1 MQRAGPPGPAF
12 FSRSRRVRR
21 LLIYLRPVS
30 ERTSDI
36 TGRAAEPVAGVLLAG
51 GRARR
56 MGGGDKCLR
65 LLGGR
70 PLLAHVIERAAPQVA
85 ALVINANGD
94 GGRFARFRLPVV
106 GDGVAGFAGPL
117 AGVLAGLDWAAAHAP
132 GCMRV
137 ASFATD
143 APFFPPD
150 LVARLGEAL
159 DAGAV
164 LACAA
169 SSGRAHPVF
178 GLWPVRLREELR
190 DALVREGI
198 RKVDDWTARYR
209 LAEVDFQ
216 AGPHDP
222 FFNANAPEDLA
233 RAEDILAR
241 SA

>member
-1 MQRAGPPGPAF
+1 
-12 FSRSRRVRR
+12 
-21 LLIYLRPVS
+21 
-30 ERTSDI
+30 
-36 TGRAAEPVAGVLLAG
+36 
-51 GRARR
+51 

-70 PLLAHVIERAAPQVA
+70 PLLAHVIERAAPQVG

-94 GGRFARFRLPVV
+94 GGRFARFRLPVA

-117 AGVLAGLDWAAAHAP
+117 AGVLAGLDWATANAP

-143 APFFPPD
+143 APFFPRD

-159 DAGAV
+159 DAGAE

-169 SSGRAHPVF
+169 SAGRAHPVF
-178 GLWPVRLREELR
+178 ALWPVRLREELR

-209 LAEVDFQ
+209 LAQVEFV
-216 AGPHDP
+216 AAAHDP
-222 FFNANAPEDLA
+222 FFNANSPEDLA
-233 RAEDILAR
+233 RAEDILAQ